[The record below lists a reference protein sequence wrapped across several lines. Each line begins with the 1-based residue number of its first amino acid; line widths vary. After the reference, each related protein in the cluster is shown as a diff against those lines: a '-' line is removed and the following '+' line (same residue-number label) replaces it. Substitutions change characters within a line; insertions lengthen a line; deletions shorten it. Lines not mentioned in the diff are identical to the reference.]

1 MTNLRHLALSYTREI
16 FSMTESTHITDILG
30 MSQKVHDFLVSHGGE
45 ENIENLTEALDFARS
60 FLEERSDLGFID
72 SYTLSDVI
80 ENASHVL
87 SYNFS

>member
-1 MTNLRHLALSYTREI
+1 MNNLRHLALSYTRE
-16 FSMTESTHITDILG
+16 FFEMTQSTHITDILG
-30 MSQKVHDFLVSHGGE
+30 MSQTVYTFLVDNGGE
-45 ENIENLTEALDFARS
+45 ENIENLTEALDFASS
-60 FLEERSDLGFID
+60 FLEDRSDLGFID

>member
-1 MTNLRHLALSYTREI
+1 MTNLRHLALSYTREF

-30 MSQKVHDFLVSHGGE
+30 MSQKVYDFLVSNGGE
-45 ENIENLTEALDFARS
+45 ENIENLTEALDFAHS